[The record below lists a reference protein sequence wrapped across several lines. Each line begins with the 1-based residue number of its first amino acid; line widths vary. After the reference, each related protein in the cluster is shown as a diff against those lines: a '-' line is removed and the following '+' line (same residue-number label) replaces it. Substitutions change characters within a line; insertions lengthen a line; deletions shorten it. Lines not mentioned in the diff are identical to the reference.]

1 MRLLCIAAESLLR
14 KCLEAHL
21 IRIFKGRQGCQNES
35 PGGEGPDKFPG
46 PYFVYLA
53 TKPFKFM

>member
-1 MRLLCIAAESLLR
+1 MRLLCVAAECLLC

-21 IRIFKGRQGCQNES
+21 IRIFRGREGCHNES

-53 TKPFKFM
+53 TKP